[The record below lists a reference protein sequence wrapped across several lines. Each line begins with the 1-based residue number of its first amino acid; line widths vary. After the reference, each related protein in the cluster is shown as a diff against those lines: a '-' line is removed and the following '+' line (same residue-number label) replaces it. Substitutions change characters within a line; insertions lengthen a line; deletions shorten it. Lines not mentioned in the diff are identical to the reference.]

1 MRIIEE
7 NFTVSCH
14 CRCARDPCL
23 LQARQTLCQRQASKA
38 LREGLRERRVGVGA
52 AHVLTIKGSAKGEA
66 LCRCLCHD
74 IDPAVMHL
82 IQSVKG
88 IEAILSLICQTT
100 RRFAS
105 VPGEPLGAKDNT
117 AIE

>member
-14 CRCARDPCL
+14 CRRARDPYL
-23 LQARQTLCQRQASKA
+23 LQARQTLCQRQASKV
-38 LREGLRERRVGVGA
+38 LREPCVGVGT
-52 AHVLTIKGSAKGEA
+52 AHVLTIQGSAQGEA

-74 IDPAVMHL
+74 IDPAVMYL
-82 IQSVKG
+82 IQPVKG
-88 IEAILSLICQTT
+88 IEAILSLIRQTT

-105 VPGEPLGAKDNT
+105 IPGEPL
-117 AIE
+117 